1 MHGGLHWWNLVG
13 DMREIF
19 GSQVMKGALDTLES
33 MEFLLAFPSETQ
45 PQISS
50 FGIFVFR
57 VPMWFSWQPQTK
69 QFRRAAVNR
78 KVAAGSRLG

>member
-1 MHGGLHWWNLVG
+1 
-13 DMREIF
+13 
-19 GSQVMKGALDTLES
+19 MKGALDTLES

-50 FGIFVFR
+50 FGIRFQCSHVVFLA
-57 VPMWFSWQPQTK
+57 PQTK